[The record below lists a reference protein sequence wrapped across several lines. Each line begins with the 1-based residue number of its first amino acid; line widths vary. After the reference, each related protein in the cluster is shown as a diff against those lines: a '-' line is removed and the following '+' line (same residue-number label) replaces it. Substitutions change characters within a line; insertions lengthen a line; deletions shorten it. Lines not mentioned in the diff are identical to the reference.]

1 VTLARIED
9 AIADFRDGKFV
20 VIVDDEARENEGDL
34 CIAAEKVT
42 PEAINFMA
50 RHGRGLICLPLTG
63 ERLDQ
68 LRLPLMVQETDNSS
82 THGTAFTVSIEARRG
97 ITTGISAA
105 DRATTI
111 LTAIDPKTRP
121 EDLARPGHVF
131 PLRAREGGV
140 LVRAGQTEASVDLA
154 RLAGLMPAAVICE
167 IMSEDGTMARLPEL
181 ERFASE
187 RGLKI
192 ISVADLIAYRRR
204 HEQLVRK
211 VVETSMPT
219 EHGEFAAHA
228 YVDTITGEEH
238 VALVKGDPAAAAT
251 RGEPVLVRMHSK
263 CLTGDTFGSLRCDCG
278 QQLHWALREIEEAG
292 TGVLV
297 YLHQEGRGIG
307 LHNKLRAYKL
317 QDEGHDTIDANLRL
331 GFPEDKRD
339 YGIGAQILADLG
351 VKKMRLMTNNPK
363 KLVALDGYGLELVDQ
378 IPIPVRSNP
387 HNLRYLQTKRDRM
400 GHTLAALGHGGEEAE
415 PGSPTAVN
423 G

>member
-1 VTLARIED
+1 MTLASIED
-9 AIADFRDGKFV
+9 AIAGFRDGKFV

-68 LRLPLMVQETDNSS
+68 LRIPLMVQDTDNTSA
-82 THGTAFTVSIEARRG
+82 HGTAFTISIEARRG

-105 DRATTI
+105 DRAATV
-111 LTAIDPKTRP
+111 LTAIDPQTRP
-121 EDLARPGHVF
+121 DDLARPGHVF
-131 PLRAREGGV
+131 PLRARDGGV

-154 RLAGLMPAAVICE
+154 RLAGLTPAAVICE
-167 IMSEDGTMARLPEL
+167 IMAEDGTMARLPEL
-181 ERFASE
+181 ERFAGE
-187 RGLKI
+187 RGLRI

-211 VVETSMPT
+211 VVETPMPT
-219 EHGEFAAHA
+219 KHGVFAAHA
-228 YVDTITGEEH
+228 YVDTVTGEEH
-238 VALVKGDPAAAAT
+238 VALVKGNLAEAAA

-278 QQLHWALREIEEAG
+278 EQLHWALREIEKVG

-317 QDEGHDTIDANLRL
+317 QDEGRDTIDANLEL

-339 YGIGAQILADLG
+339 YGIGAQILVDLG
-351 VKKMRLMTNNPK
+351 VKRMRLMTNNPK

-378 IPIPVRSNP
+378 LPIPMHANP
-387 HNLRYLQTKRDRM
+387 HNLHYLQTKRDRM
-400 GHTLAALGHGGEEAE
+400 GHTLTDLNE
-415 PGSPTAVN
+415 PRVPGAVN
-423 G
+423 E

>member
-1 VTLARIED
+1 MTLASIED

-50 RHGRGLICLPLTG
+50 RYGRGLICLPLTG

-68 LRLPLMVQETDNSS
+68 LRIPLMVQDTDNTSA
-82 THGTAFTVSIEARRG
+82 HGTAFTISIEARRG

-105 DRATTI
+105 DRAATI
-111 LTAIDPKTRP
+111 LTAIDPQTRP
-121 EDLARPGHVF
+121 DDLARPGHVF
-131 PLRAREGGV
+131 PLRARDGGV

-154 RLAGLMPAAVICE
+154 RLAGLTPAAVICE
-167 IMSEDGTMARLPEL
+167 IMAADGTMARLSEL
-181 ERFASE
+181 ERFVGE
-187 RGLKI
+187 HGLRI

-204 HEQLVRK
+204 HELLVRK
-211 VVETSMPT
+211 VVETPMPT
-219 EHGEFAAHA
+219 KHGAFAAHA
-228 YVDTITGEEH
+228 YVDTVTGEEH
-238 VALVKGDPAAAAT
+238 VALVKGNLAEAAA

-278 QQLHWALREIEEAG
+278 EQLHWALREIEKVG

-317 QDEGHDTIDANLRL
+317 QDEGRDTIDANLEL

-339 YGIGAQILADLG
+339 YGIGAQILVDLG
-351 VKKMRLMTNNPK
+351 VKRMRLMTNNPK

-378 IPIPVRSNP
+378 LPIPMHANP
-387 HNLRYLQTKRDRM
+387 HNLHYLQTKRDRM
-400 GHTLAALGHGGEEAE
+400 GHTLTDLNE
-415 PGSPTAVN
+415 PRVPGVVN
-423 G
+423 E

>member
-1 VTLARIED
+1 M
-9 AIADFRDGKFV
+9 ADFRDGKFV
-20 VIVDDEARENEGDL
+20 IIVDDEARENEGDL
-34 CIAAEKVT
+34 VIAAEKVT

-50 RHGRGLICLPLTG
+50 TQGRGLICLPLTG

-68 LRLPLMVQETDNSS
+68 LQIPLMVQENTS
-82 THGTAFTVSIEARRG
+82 THGTAFTISIEAKRG
-97 ITTGISAA
+97 ITTGISAS
-105 DRATTI
+105 DRAVTV
-111 LTAIDPKTRP
+111 LAAIDPRTRP

-131 PLRAREGGV
+131 PLRARDGGV

-167 IMSEDGTMARLPEL
+167 IMAEDGTMARMPAL
-181 ERFASE
+181 EPFAA
-187 RGLKI
+187 RHGLKI

-211 VVETSMPT
+211 VVETTMPT
-219 EHGEFAAHA
+219 EHGTFTAHA

-238 VALVKGDPAAAAT
+238 VALVKGSLADAAA
-251 RGEPVLVRMHSK
+251 RGEAVLVRMHSK

-278 QQLHWALREIEEAG
+278 QQLHWAMAQIEREG
-292 TGVLV
+292 TGVVV

-317 QDEGHDTIDANLRL
+317 QDEGHDTIDANLKL

-351 VKKMRLMTNNPK
+351 VKRMRLMTNNPK
-363 KLVALDGYGLELVDQ
+363 KLVALDGYDLQLVDQ
-378 IPIPVRSNP
+378 IPIPVHANP

-400 GHTLAALGHGGEEAE
+400 GHTLTALDVSGDLQAASSE
-415 PGSPTAVN
+415 
-423 G
+423 